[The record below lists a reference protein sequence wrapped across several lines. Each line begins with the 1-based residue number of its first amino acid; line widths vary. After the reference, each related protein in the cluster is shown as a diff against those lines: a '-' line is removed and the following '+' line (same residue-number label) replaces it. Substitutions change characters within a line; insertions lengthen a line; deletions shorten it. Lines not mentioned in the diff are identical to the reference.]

1 MAQRI
6 EWTGAIPW
14 DAGGSR
20 WNARSGLQGSEP
32 TGPGIF
38 KGSGS
43 FPRHR
48 AALGSCLAVF
58 LRQPLG
64 HSISE
69 TQSEVRRHRA
79 AEKLLPRLEET
90 NAVGRCDQREV
101 AARGIQIGGG
111 SESQRASQ
119 GCRRTFAELRS
130 QRRAFGTGT
139 AERAKG

>member
-14 DAGGSR
+14 NASGSR

-43 FPRHR
+43 LSRHH
-48 AALGSCLAVF
+48 AAIGSCPAVF

-69 TQSEVRRHRA
+69 TQSEVRRHRV
-79 AEKLLPRLEET
+79 AEKLLPRIEKT
-90 NAVGRCDQREV
+90 DSVGRWDQREV
-101 AARGIQIGGG
+101 
-111 SESQRASQ
+111 SP
-119 GCRRTFAELRS
+119 RRI
-130 QRRAFGTGT
+130 
-139 AERAKG
+139 

>member
-14 DAGGSR
+14 DASGSR

-43 FPRHR
+43 FSRHH
-48 AALGSCLAVF
+48 AAIRSCPAVF
-58 LRQPLG
+58 LLQSLG

-69 TQSEVRRHRA
+69 TQSEVRRHRTT
-79 AEKLLPRLEET
+79 EKLLPRLEET
-90 NAVGRCDQREV
+90 NAVDRCDQREV
-101 AARGIQIGGG
+101 VIRGVQIGGC

-119 GCRRTFAELRS
+119 RCRRTFV
-130 QRRAFGTGT
+130 
-139 AERAKG
+139 